1 MRGQGPI
8 LSVCQY
14 RVQPTPV
21 SELLPQGT
29 RSGGP
34 ISDSAV
40 LRFKIPNASR
50 KARLTR
56 VATLSGVATLTC
68 CKDNWRNQ
76 AVTLKFPA
84 QGKMSVIAIFR
95 QPSGCHSRAYT
106 SGSVKTSADIRI
118 KGDSMEVSFEW
129 RDFDGDDC
137 FNDFRINVTTE
148 TGTRRFDFGGCAVS
162 GLRKVSRFFR
172 NETPNTVSGGRN
184 PDIRCYDLY
193 REKDGYRLGVSF
205 EGSGLCEEF
214 YVRNPRTQ
222 VDDEFMRTVYSG

>member
-1 MRGQGPI
+1 
-8 LSVCQY
+8 
-14 RVQPTPV
+14 
-21 SELLPQGT
+21 
-29 RSGGP
+29 
-34 ISDSAV
+34 
-40 LRFKIPNASR
+40 
-50 KARLTR
+50 
-56 VATLSGVATLTC
+56 
-68 CKDNWRNQ
+68 
-76 AVTLKFPA
+76 
-84 QGKMSVIAIFR
+84 MSVMGIFR